1 MFHYIGYSIR
11 GRKTANLVTVGIGI
25 MLVLL
30 LHVYFGSIH
39 SYERQLAEL
48 AGQVPV
54 TCHVTNA
61 NGTRGNGLF
70 IPEDLVDGLMGSD
83 RITDASFQVCLMA
96 GEGEFEPIDYPKYL
110 NLHVAGVNRVEAV
123 DGLTEEMIHM
133 EAEELNSFFASEDR
147 ECIVSEKVMRRQNWE
162 VGDTVT
168 LTFYYYNADSALM
181 KLDVFPLGTAQVKI
195 AGSMEDLLGKTS
207 VNAMD
212 MILPYEALRG
222 IYHQYGIPFFTDTVT
237 FCVKEPLA
245 LNAFK
250 EEMRSIGF
258 TEADPLAADSY
269 RGRSLSVRDGSFI
282 PRATDLLHS
291 IEFMEAF
298 FPVVCILVLLIGYVV
313 SFLTANSRM
322 EEYAL
327 LRLLGVRNGQAALL
341 FLTEQ
346 MALVFLGNL
355 LGDVTVLLLS
365 ADMKVVLLVN
375 GVLLAAYLLGAA
387 AAYGRMSRGNVM
399 RLLSAQ

>member
-39 SYERQLAEL
+39 SYERQLTEL

-70 IPEDLVDGLMGSD
+70 IPEDLVDGLMDSD

-133 EAEELNSFFASEDR
+133 EAEEQNAFFASEDR
-147 ECIVSEKVMRRQNWE
+147 VCIVSEKIMRRQNWE

-212 MILPYEALRG
+212 MILPYEALWG
-222 IYHQYGIPFFTDTVT
+222 IYHQYGIPFFTDTAT

-269 RGRSLSVRDGSFI
+269 RGCSLSVRDGSFI

-375 GVLLAAYLLGAA
+375 GVLLAAYLVGAA

>member
-11 GRKTANLVTVGIGI
+11 GRKTANLVTMGIGI

-39 SYERQLAEL
+39 SYERQLTEL
-48 AGQVPV
+48 AEQVPV

-70 IPEDLVDGLMGSD
+70 IPEDLVDGLMDSD

-96 GEGEFEPIDYPKYL
+96 GEGEFEPVDYPKYL

-133 EAEELNSFFASEDR
+133 EAEEQNAFFASEDR
-147 ECIVSEKVMRRQNWE
+147 VCIVSEKIMRRQNWE

-181 KLDVFPLGTAQVKI
+181 KLDVFLLGTAQVKI

-222 IYHQYGIPFFTDTVT
+222 IYHQYGIPFFTDTAT
-237 FCVKEPLA
+237 FCVKDPLA

-313 SFLTANSRM
+313 SFLTGNSRM

-327 LRLLGVRNGQAALL
+327 LRLQGVRNAQAALL

-355 LGDVTVLLLS
+355 VGDVTALLLS
-365 ADMKVVLLVN
+365 ADKKVVLLVN
-375 GVLLAAYLLGAA
+375 GVLLAAYLVGAA

>member
-11 GRKTANLVTVGIGI
+11 GRKTANLVTMGIGI

-39 SYERQLAEL
+39 SYERQLTEL
-48 AGQVPV
+48 AEQVPV

-70 IPEDLVDGLMGSD
+70 IPEDLVDGLMDSD

-96 GEGEFEPIDYPKYL
+96 GEGEFEPVDYPKYL

-133 EAEELNSFFASEDR
+133 EVEEQNAFFASEDR
-147 ECIVSEKVMRRQNWE
+147 VCIVSEKIMRRQNWE

-212 MILPYEALRG
+212 MILPYEAMRG
-222 IYHQYGIPFFTDTVT
+222 IYHQYGIPFFTDTAT
-237 FCVKEPLA
+237 FCVKDPLA

-313 SFLTANSRM
+313 SFLTGNSRM

-327 LRLLGVRNGQAALL
+327 LRLQGVRNAQAALL

-355 LGDVTVLLLS
+355 VGDVTALLLS
-365 ADMKVVLLVN
+365 ADKKVVLLVN
-375 GVLLAAYLLGAA
+375 GVLLAAYLVGAA
-387 AAYGRMSRGNVM
+387 AAYGRMSRGNAM

>member
-70 IPEDLVDGLMGSD
+70 IPEDLVDGLMGSE

-168 LTFYYYNADSALM
+168 LTF
-181 KLDVFPLGTAQVKI
+181 
-195 AGSMEDLLGKTS
+195 
-207 VNAMD
+207 
-212 MILPYEALRG
+212 
-222 IYHQYGIPFFTDTVT
+222 
-237 FCVKEPLA
+237 
-245 LNAFK
+245 
-250 EEMRSIGF
+250 
-258 TEADPLAADSY
+258 
-269 RGRSLSVRDGSFI
+269 
-282 PRATDLLHS
+282 
-291 IEFMEAF
+291 
-298 FPVVCILVLLIGYVV
+298 
-313 SFLTANSRM
+313 
-322 EEYAL
+322 
-327 LRLLGVRNGQAALL
+327 
-341 FLTEQ
+341 
-346 MALVFLGNL
+346 
-355 LGDVTVLLLS
+355 
-365 ADMKVVLLVN
+365 
-375 GVLLAAYLLGAA
+375 
-387 AAYGRMSRGNVM
+387 
-399 RLLSAQ
+399 

>member
-1 MFHYIGYSIR
+1 
-11 GRKTANLVTVGIGI
+11 
-25 MLVLL
+25 
-30 LHVYFGSIH
+30 
-39 SYERQLAEL
+39 
-48 AGQVPV
+48 
-54 TCHVTNA
+54 
-61 NGTRGNGLF
+61 
-70 IPEDLVDGLMGSD
+70 
-83 RITDASFQVCLMA
+83 
-96 GEGEFEPIDYPKYL
+96 
-110 NLHVAGVNRVEAV
+110 
-123 DGLTEEMIHM
+123 M
-133 EAEELNSFFASEDR
+133 EAEEQNAFFASEDR
-147 ECIVSEKVMRRQNWE
+147 VCIVSEKIMRRQNWE

-222 IYHQYGIPFFTDTVT
+222 IYHQYGIPFFTDTAT

-269 RGRSLSVRDGSFI
+269 RGCSLSVRDGSFI

-313 SFLTANSRM
+313 SFLTGNSRM

-327 LRLLGVRNGQAALL
+327 LRLQGVRNAQAAFL

-355 LGDVTVLLLS
+355 LGDVTALLLS
-365 ADMKVVLLVN
+365 ADKKVVLLVN
-375 GVLLAAYLLGAA
+375 GVLLAAYLVGAA

>member
-1 MFHYIGYSIR
+1 
-11 GRKTANLVTVGIGI
+11 
-25 MLVLL
+25 
-30 LHVYFGSIH
+30 
-39 SYERQLAEL
+39 
-48 AGQVPV
+48 
-54 TCHVTNA
+54 
-61 NGTRGNGLF
+61 
-70 IPEDLVDGLMGSD
+70 
-83 RITDASFQVCLMA
+83 
-96 GEGEFEPIDYPKYL
+96 
-110 NLHVAGVNRVEAV
+110 
-123 DGLTEEMIHM
+123 M

>member
-11 GRKTANLVTVGIGI
+11 GRKTANLVTMGIGI

-39 SYERQLAEL
+39 SYERQLTEL
-48 AGQVPV
+48 AEQVPV

-70 IPEDLVDGLMGSD
+70 IPEDLVDGLMDSD

-96 GEGEFEPIDYPKYL
+96 GEGEFEPVDYPKYL

-133 EAEELNSFFASEDR
+133 EVEEQNAFFASEDR
-147 ECIVSEKVMRRQNWE
+147 VCIVSEKIMRRQNWE

-181 KLDVFPLGTAQVKI
+181 KLDVFLLGTAQVKI

-222 IYHQYGIPFFTDTVT
+222 IYHQYGIPFFTDTAT
-237 FCVKEPLA
+237 FCVKDPLA

-313 SFLTANSRM
+313 SFLTGNSRM

-327 LRLLGVRNGQAALL
+327 LRLQGVRNAQAALL

-355 LGDVTVLLLS
+355 VGDVTALLLS
-365 ADMKVVLLVN
+365 ADKKVVLLVN
-375 GVLLAAYLLGAA
+375 GVLLAAYLVGAA

>member
-48 AGQVPV
+48 AEQVPV
-54 TCHVTNA
+54 TCYVTNA

-70 IPEDLVDGLMGSD
+70 IPENLVDGLMGSE

-123 DGLTEEMIHM
+123 DSLTEEMIYM

-181 KLDVFPLGTAQVKI
+181 KLDVFPLGAVQVKI
-195 AGSMEDLLGKTS
+195 AGAMEDLLGKTS

-222 IYHQYGIPFFTDTVT
+222 IYHQYGIPFFTDTAT
-237 FCVKEPLA
+237 FCVKNPLE

-327 LRLLGVRNGQAALL
+327 LRLQGVRNGQAALL

-375 GVLLAAYLLGAA
+375 GVLLAAYLVGAA